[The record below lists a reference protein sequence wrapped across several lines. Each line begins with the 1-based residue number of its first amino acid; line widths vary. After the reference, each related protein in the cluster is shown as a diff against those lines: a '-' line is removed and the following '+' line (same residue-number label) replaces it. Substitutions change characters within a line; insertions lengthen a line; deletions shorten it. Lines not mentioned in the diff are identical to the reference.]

1 LCLNLAPEVN
11 LLKNVSSKSKFDS
24 KEVKRFVFLIVIP
37 APKPLPGLKKEPEEK
52 VMADETESSMKIKR
66 ADLTK
71 TPEPSAKASIP
82 KADKFLPPKRPGPD
96 IVKDSDHYF
105 NRTIFYQQSR
115 G

>member
-1 LCLNLAPEVN
+1 
-11 LLKNVSSKSKFDS
+11 
-24 KEVKRFVFLIVIP
+24 
-37 APKPLPGLKKEPEEK
+37 
-52 VMADETESSMKIKR
+52 MKIKR
-66 ADLTK
+66 ADLAK